1 MIITV
6 TSYKGGVGK
15 TTTDPA
21 WLSPKSML
29 YRSDRQLGRNLGAD
43 RALPHHLD
51 RNILLFAS
59 FIVAAGMLCS
69 SPGHHDAD

>member
-1 MIITV
+1 
-6 TSYKGGVGK
+6 
-15 TTTDPA
+15 
-21 WLSPKSML
+21 ML

-51 RNILLFAS
+51 RNFLLSAS